1 MGIDKSSTKPTRP
14 YHHGNLVEA
23 LLSATVEII
32 EKQGVERLSVRELA
46 KRVGVSPGAPFQH
59 FASKEALLTAVAE
72 QAMTRLTEA
81 ALEAEAAVVGDD
93 RLSRVEAI
101 GQGYLKWALANPTH
115 FEVISSRKLID
126 FQSSSSLRA
135 QNEAI
140 RERMYKLL
148 SEAQARKELARDL
161 EIDSV
166 VLSCRAFV
174 YGLARMAVDGHFP
187 EWHPAEEPA
196 IATKRALR
204 AFIDGMRSKADT

>member
-1 MGIDKSSTKPTRP
+1 MSSNKTTPKQPRP

-23 LLSATVEII
+23 LLAAAVEII
-32 EKQGVERLSVRELA
+32 EKQGVERLSVREVA
-46 KRVGVSPGAPFQH
+46 KQVGVSPGAPFQH

-81 ALEAEAAVVGDD
+81 ALKAEAAVEGDD
-93 RLSRVEAI
+93 YLAKVEAI
-101 GQGYLKWALANPTH
+101 GLGYLDWALANPTH

-126 FQSSSSLRA
+126 FASSSSLQT

-140 RERMYKLL
+140 RERMYWLL
-148 SEAQARKELARDL
+148 NEAKERNELASEL
-161 EIDSV
+161 AIDSV

-196 IATKRALR
+196 VATKRALR
-204 AFIDGMRSKADT
+204 AFINRMRSSAEK

>member
-1 MGIDKSSTKPTRP
+1 MGKDKSSLKPRKS

-23 LLSATVEII
+23 LLTATIAII
-32 EKQGVERLSVRELA
+32 ETQGVERLSVREVA

-81 ALEAEAAVVGDD
+81 ALEAEAAVGGADP
-93 RLSRVEAI
+93 LSRVEAI
-101 GQGYLKWALANPTH
+101 GQGYLNWALDNPTH

-126 FQSSSSLRA
+126 FQSSSLLRA

-140 RERMYKLL
+140 RERMYRLL
-148 SEAQARKELARDL
+148 TQAQACNRLAPGL
-161 EIDSV
+161 AIDSV

-187 EWHPAEEPA
+187 EWHPSEEPA

-204 AFIDGMRSKADT
+204 AFIDGLRSKG

>member
-1 MGIDKSSTKPTRP
+1 MRSDKTTPKPTRP

-23 LLSATVEII
+23 LLAAAVEII
-32 EKQGVERLSVRELA
+32 EKQGVERLSVREVA
-46 KRVGVSPGAPFQH
+46 KQVGVSPGAPFQH

-81 ALEAEAAVVGDD
+81 ALKAEAAVEGDD
-93 RLSRVEAI
+93 HLAKVEAI
-101 GQGYLKWALANPTH
+101 GLGYLDWALANPTH

-126 FQSSSSLRA
+126 SASSSSLQT

-140 RERMYKLL
+140 RERMDWLL
-148 SEAQARKELARDL
+148 KEAKARNELAPEL
-161 EIDSV
+161 AIDSV

-196 IATKRALR
+196 VAAKRALR
-204 AFIDGMRSKADT
+204 AFIDRMRSKAET

>member
-1 MGIDKSSTKPTRP
+1 MKSNKKLPKTTRP

-23 LLSATVEII
+23 LLAASVEII
-32 EKQGVERLSVRELA
+32 ENQGVERLSVREVA

-81 ALEAEAAVVGDD
+81 ALEAEAAADGSDP
-93 RLSRVEAI
+93 LSRVEAI

-126 FQSSSSLRA
+126 FQSSLSLRTQNA
-135 QNEAI
+135 AIRDRMYGLLNEA
-140 RERMYKLL
+140 L
-148 SEAQARKELARDL
+148 ARKELAPEL
-161 EIDSV
+161 VIDSV
-166 VLSCRAFV
+166 VLACRAFV

-187 EWHPAEEPA
+187 EWHPAQEPA
-196 IATKRALR
+196 IAAKRALR
-204 AFIDGMRSKADT
+204 AFIDGMRSKD

>member
-1 MGIDKSSTKPTRP
+1 MRSNKATPKPTRP

-23 LLSATVEII
+23 LLAAAVEII
-32 EKQGVERLSVRELA
+32 EKQGVERLSVREVA
-46 KRVGVSPGAPFQH
+46 KQVGVSPGAPFQH

-81 ALEAEAAVVGDD
+81 ALKAEAAVEGDD
-93 RLSRVEAI
+93 HLAKVEAI
-101 GQGYLKWALANPTH
+101 GLGYLDWALANPTH
-115 FEVISSRKLID
+115 FEVISSRKLIN
-126 FQSSSSLRA
+126 FASSSSLQT

-140 RERMYKLL
+140 RERMDWLL
-148 SEAQARKELARDL
+148 KEAKARNELAPEL
-161 EIDSV
+161 AIDSV

-196 IATKRALR
+196 VAAKRALR
-204 AFIDGMRSKADT
+204 AFINRMRFKAEN